1 MTMLT
6 VTVQTGAFTSLFTM
20 IVFAMFLFVHKLVSV
35 DPWNTDLILTA
46 DIDYI
51 LASPYQCK
59 CVLLNQCVILI
70 VPVTRGLLF
79 AVPLPQLYLTSFL
92 SIINCRKTIFERK
105 GTAQG
110 AQDGAEV
117 NLLACSVFIYWC
129 NGVTRLTDNGTCVH
143 FCRRGMPEIHCHD
156 LIFIY
161 VAWSLDTVRIRGL
174 LIGATPQETAISN
187 TAKCPG
193 VEGNDGIK
201 WSRATW

>member
-35 DPWNTDLILTA
+35 DLWNTDLILIA

-105 GTAQG
+105 GTTQG
-110 AQDGAEV
+110 AQDGVEV
-117 NLLACSVFIYWC
+117 NLLTCSMFVLLMQWCDPTYRQRHLCSLLQARYARNSLPWLDIYLC
-129 NGVTRLTDNGTCVH
+129 RLVARYCVNQRSVD
-143 FCRRGMPEIHCHD
+143 RRDAAGDSDIQHCK
-156 LIFIY
+156 
-161 VAWSLDTVRIRGL
+161 VS
-174 LIGATPQETAISN
+174 
-187 TAKCPG
+187 
-193 VEGNDGIK
+193 
-201 WSRATW
+201 WSRRKWWY